1 MLGINEGKS
10 NKIQIV
16 NFLNTR
22 KNLKDYLL
30 VKDTRYVY

>member
-22 KNLKDYLL
+22 KNLKDLL
-30 VKDTRYVY
+30 VKDMRYVY